1 MSINLQNESG
11 YPVDVGRIAAAAA
24 CVLTRQRPDAAC
36 DLSIVL
42 TDNAAV
48 AALNQ
53 QFRGIAAATDVLSFP
68 AELPD
73 MLADDAL
80 YLGDLVI
87 AYPYAKDQAAH
98 EGHDIGDSLCLL
110 VIHGTL
116 HLLGFDHD
124 TPHNKAKMWAEQAAC
139 LEAIG
144 ISTAIVPALEGAADD
159 H

>member
-1 MSINLQNESG
+1 MSINLQNEGG
-11 YPVDVGRIAAAAA
+11 YLVDVGRIAHAVS
-24 CVLTRQRPDAAC
+24 CVLNRQRPDEAC
-36 DLSIVL
+36 ELSIVL

-53 QFRGIAAATDVLSFP
+53 QFRQINTATDVLSFP

-73 MLADDAL
+73 MFENEPL

-87 AYPYAKDQAAH
+87 AYPYAAEQAAR
-98 EGHDIGDSLCLL
+98 EGHDLQDSLCLL

-124 TPHNKAKMWAEQAAC
+124 TPENKAIMWAEQSAC
-139 LEAIG
+139 LQEIG
-144 ISTAIVPALEGAADD
+144 VSTAIVPALEGAADD